1 MKALVQRL
9 EDHKAGLLKA
19 QGDQTSQQQ
28 TAAFRNAAKAEFVKI
43 TQQIEE
49 LRKENAAM
57 GQEVR
62 DRDIYSSSLQT
73 LLLEFQGDKPTPAAE
88 QLSEL
93 VGFTPLTLE
102 EAELVA
108 KQARQSVSN
117 VRLDYVTRDPDTDDA
132 ELTSRGKVFGWSDY
146 RLRRG
151 KTITFVVSKTMALPD
166 AVSVMDKTWGVCTDE
181 QKMKRILSPDIPC
194 EFQVLQKISDDMLV
208 VDRTTYAMPGLT
220 LRTVYLLLREQQ
232 DDGGYLLIMKTINLP
247 LAKQLLRPGEV
258 WCDIF
263 YWVRVAAVKTGV
275 ESEFGGVLTYTHE
288 QLAARWIVE
297 LIFLAIRWENHCGV
311 ANMLMF

>member
-9 EDHKAGLLKA
+9 EDHKAQLLKS
-19 QGDQTSQQQ
+19 QSDQASLQQ
-28 TAAFRNAAKAEFVKI
+28 TAFRDAAKAEFVKI

-49 LRKENAAM
+49 LRKQNAAM

-62 DRDIYSSSLQT
+62 DRDIFSSSLQT
-73 LLLEFQGDKPTPAAE
+73 LLLEFQGDPPVPAE
-88 QLSEL
+88 PKL
-93 VGFTPLTLE
+93 VGFTPLTVE

-117 VRLDYVTRDPDTDDA
+117 VRIDYVTCDPNTSGDA
-132 ELTSRGKVFGWSDY
+132 LLTSRGKVFGWSDF
-146 RLRRG
+146 RTRRG
-151 KTITFVVSKTMALPD
+151 KTITFVVSKIMALPD
-166 AVSVMDKTWGVCTDE
+166 PILVMDKTWGVCTDE

-194 EFQVLQKISDDMLV
+194 EFQVLQKISDNMLV

-220 LRTVYLLLREQQ
+220 LRTVYLLFREQQ
-232 DDGGYLLIMKTINLP
+232 DDGGFLLVMKTINLP
-247 LAKQLLRPGEV
+247 LVKQLLRPGEV

-263 YWVRVAAVKTGV
+263 YWVRVAAVKSGV

>member
-9 EDHKAGLLKA
+9 EDHKAQLLKA
-19 QGDQTSQQQ
+19 QGDQASQQQ
-28 TAAFRNAAKAEFVKI
+28 TAFRNAAKAEFVKI

-57 GQEVR
+57 SQEAR
-62 DRDIYSSSLQT
+62 DRDIFSSSLHT
-73 LLLEFQGDKPTPAAE
+73 LLLEFQGDPPATAE
-88 QLSEL
+88 PQM
-93 VGFTPLTLE
+93 VGFTPLTVE

-108 KQARQSVSN
+108 KQARQAVSN
-117 VRLDYVTRDPDTDDA
+117 VRLDYVTRDPDADDA
-132 ELTSRGKVFGWSDY
+132 LLISRGKVFGWSDY
-146 RLRRG
+146 RARRG
-151 KTITFVVSKTMALPD
+151 KTVTFVVSKVMALPD
-166 AVSVMDKTWGVCTDE
+166 AISVMDKTWGVCTDE

-208 VDRTTYAMPGLT
+208 VDRTTFAMPGLT

-263 YWVRVAAVKTGV
+263 YWVRVAAVKTGI

-311 ANMLMF
+311 ANMLTF